1 MKLSREVKTAILVIL
16 GILFLI
22 VGINYLKGINIFQS
36 KSEFYTEFDYNAL
49 TSSSPVTI
57 KGNIVGKINSIK
69 YDFES
74 GKTRVAFTIDNELK
88 FSKESKIRLYEL
100 GIMGGNGIAIIPAPQ
115 GETAVNGDFLA
126 SEVEEGLVKS
136 LTSNFSGLSSGL
148 DGTLQSAD
156 SLLISLN
163 KIVKDDSEKGLKSAI
178 GELNETIK
186 SFKTLSTSFN
196 SLIAKNDKSLTSVI
210 SNFDKISNDLA
221 TLSSDLKDV
230 ELSKTVK
237 TLDQTLLNVNTLL
250 ADLDKGEG
258 TLGKLLSDDELYNNL
273 EVASQQLQEL
283 LQDFK
288 LNPSRYIKVSVF
300 GKKDKKGYVK
310 PEDER
315 Q

>member
-22 VGINYLKGINIFQS
+22 IGINYLKGINIFEP
-36 KSEFYTEFDYNAL
+36 KNEFYTEFDYNGL
-49 TSSSPVTI
+49 TTSSPVTI
-57 KGNIVGKINSIK
+57 KGNNVGKINEIK

-74 GKTRVAFTIDNELK
+74 GKTRVSFTIEKGLK
-88 FSKESKIRLYEL
+88 FSKDSKIRMYEL
-100 GIMGGNGIAIIPAPQ
+100 GLMGGNGMAVILAEG
-115 GETAVNGDFLA
+115 GELAKNGDFLA

-148 DGTLQSAD
+148 DTTLKSAD
-156 SLLISLN
+156 SLLINLN
-163 KIVKDDSEKGLKSAI
+163 KLVEDDSDKGLKSAI
-178 GELNETIK
+178 AELNSTIK
-186 SFKTLSTSFN
+186 SFKTLSYSFN
-196 SLIAKNDKSLTSVI
+196 SLIAKNDETLTSVL
-210 SNFDKISNDLA
+210 SNFDKVSQDLSGLSN
-221 TLSSDLKDV
+221 DLKDV
-230 ELSKTVK
+230 EISKTVK
-237 TLDQTLLNVNTLL
+237 TLDETLLNVNTLL

-288 LNPSRYIKVSVF
+288 LNPNRYIKVSVF
-300 GKKDKKGYVK
+300 GKKDKSGYVK

-315 Q
+315 E

>member
-16 GILFLI
+16 GIVFLI
-22 VGINYLKGINIFQS
+22 IGINYLKGINIFQP
-36 KSEFYTEFDYNAL
+36 KNEFYTEFDYNAL
-49 TSSSPVTI
+49 TPSSPVTI
-57 KGNIVGKINSIK
+57 KGNSVGKITSIK

-74 GKTRVAFTIDNELK
+74 GKTRVAFTIDKGLK
-88 FSKESKIRLYEL
+88 FSKESKMRLYEL
-100 GIMGGNGIAIIPAPQ
+100 GLMGGNAMAIIPVEGGTPAKS
-115 GETAVNGDFLA
+115 GDFLA

-163 KIVKDDSEKGLKSAI
+163 RIVEDDSDKGLKSAI

-186 SFKTLSTSFN
+186 SFKNLSYSFN
-196 SLIAKNDKSLTSVI
+196 SLIAKNDASLTAVL
-210 SNFDKISNDLA
+210 SNFKKVSEDLA
-221 TLSSDLKDV
+221 LLSTDLKDV

-250 ADLDKGEG
+250 TDLDNGEG
-258 TLGKLLSDDELYNNL
+258 TLGKLLTDDELYTNL

-300 GKKDKKGYVK
+300 GKNNKEGYIK
-310 PEDER
+310 PESER